1 MYVFIYIRPN
11 PDSKELNTI
20 LKRGELL
27 ASYGYVV
34 NT

>member
-1 MYVFIYIRPN
+1 MYVYVHIRPN
-11 PDSKELNTI
+11 PDFEELNTI

-27 ASYGYVV
+27 ASYGYRV